1 MGWSGRGRG
10 EDEKVRTRSEGG
22 VVRERVGLG
31 GVGGRKKGRVK
42 VFWGKFLQKQ
52 GKGTNEDLGSRT
64 SQGTLEYFDV
74 TPSTMF

>member
-31 GVGGRKKGRVK
+31 GWEEGKKG
-42 VFWGKFLQKQ
+42 
-52 GKGTNEDLGSRT
+52 E
-64 SQGTLEYFDV
+64 
-74 TPSTMF
+74 

>member
-1 MGWSGRGRG
+1 MGWSSRGRG

-42 VFWGKFLQKQ
+42 VFWGKISPKT
-52 GKGTNEDLGSRT
+52 GKRHH
-64 SQGTLEYFDV
+64 
-74 TPSTMF
+74 

>member
-42 VFWGKFLQKQ
+42 VFLGKISPKT
-52 GKGTNEDLGSRT
+52 GKRHH
-64 SQGTLEYFDV
+64 
-74 TPSTMF
+74 

>member
-42 VFWGKFLQKQ
+42 VFSGKISPKT
-52 GKGTNEDLGSRT
+52 GKRH
-64 SQGTLEYFDV
+64 Q
-74 TPSTMF
+74 